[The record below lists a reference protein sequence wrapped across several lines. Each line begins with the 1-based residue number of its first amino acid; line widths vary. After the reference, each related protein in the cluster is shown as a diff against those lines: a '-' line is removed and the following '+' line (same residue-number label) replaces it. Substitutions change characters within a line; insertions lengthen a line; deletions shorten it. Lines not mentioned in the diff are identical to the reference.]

1 MATTTEKQQY
11 ALEVLSSRQ
20 SIIEFFEAQEIHLDT
35 YEAIAAR
42 FKEAWD
48 EHHTKQKQNDI
59 DELIAI
65 MRAKGIDLA
74 DLQGLKQPKKKADS
88 STPAEKINI
97 RYVTTAGEVAEAA
110 ISGRGRIADEEVAA
124 FVTYCKDTKGIKRA
138 DLALEAMDLDSF
150 NETFK
155 EFIQQAKAM
164 A

>member
-1 MATTTEKQQY
+1 MATTTEKQKY

-42 FKEAWD
+42 FKEAWE
-48 EHHTKQKQNDI
+48 EHHAKQKQNDI

-74 DLQGLKQPKKKADS
+74 DLQGLKQHKKKAET
-88 STPAEKINI
+88 TPSEKINI
-97 RYVTTAGEVAEAA
+97 RYVTAAGEVAEAT
-110 ISGRGRIADEEVAA
+110 ISGRGRIADEEVST

-138 DLALEAMDLDSF
+138 DLALEAMDLDTF
-150 NETFK
+150 KATFK
-155 EFIQQAKAM
+155 EFIEQAKA

>member
-48 EHHTKQKQNDI
+48 EHHAKQKQNDI

-74 DLQGLKQPKKKADS
+74 DLQGLKQPKKKVET
-88 STPAEKINI
+88 TPAEKINI

-110 ISGRGRIADEEVAA
+110 ISGRGRIADEEVSA

-150 NETFK
+150 KETFK